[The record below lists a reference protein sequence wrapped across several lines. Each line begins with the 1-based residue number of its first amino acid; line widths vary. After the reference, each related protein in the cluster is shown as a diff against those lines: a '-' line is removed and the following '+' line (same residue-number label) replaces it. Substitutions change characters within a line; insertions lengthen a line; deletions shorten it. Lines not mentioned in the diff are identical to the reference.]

1 MITVV
6 PPRCNVTVASP
17 GLARPVLQSVHPI
30 APPYASPRDAVVRPK
45 GIRSVQYNCSMAS
58 PRSPRDEII
67 KIVNGLD
74 DEAARR
80 LLDFLNMR
88 ADPDRLSEDEMVV
101 IHEADAAFG
110 RGEYLADTDFKKKYR
125 LP

>member
-1 MITVV
+1 
-6 PPRCNVTVASP
+6 
-17 GLARPVLQSVHPI
+17 
-30 APPYASPRDAVVRPK
+30 
-45 GIRSVQYNCSMAS
+45 VQYNCSMAS

>member
-1 MITVV
+1 M
-6 PPRCNVTVASP
+6 RYN
-17 GLARPVLQSVHPI
+17 
-30 APPYASPRDAVVRPK
+30 
-45 GIRSVQYNCSMAS
+45 RSMTA
-58 PRSPRDEII
+58 PRSTRDEII

-101 IHEADAAFG
+101 IHEGDDSFG
-110 RGEYLADTDFKKKYR
+110 RGEYLSDTDFKKKYG
-125 LP
+125 L